1 MDIMS
6 TSSLRSNIIAM
17 NPVYEKNPK
26 ASQKNM
32 SSLFNSEKCSFFQK
46 KKNFNHLQTVQTE
59 ECLPQVF

>member
-32 SSLFNSEKCSFFQK
+32 SSLF
-46 KKNFNHLQTVQTE
+46 
-59 ECLPQVF
+59 